1 MGDPGTIAVQGNP
14 LVTDELQVDDGQGH
28 VGTAVVRRSARAFFQ
43 GNRFLLA
50 PLVNRVVEWTNQEPV
65 ADLYAGV
72 GLFAIALAAAGRRTI
87 VAVEGDAVSGADL
100 EANAASQGQSVRAV
114 RAPVEDFLR
123 RRSLADLGVAIV
135 DPPRTGL
142 SAEARAHL
150 LRMQPARLIYVSC
163 DAPTLARD
171 VRALVGEGYDL
182 THIEA
187 FDLFPNTAHVEILTV
202 FDLRH
207 A

>member
-1 MGDPGTIAVQGNP
+1 
-14 LVTDELQVDDGQGH
+14 
-28 VGTAVVRRSARAFFQ
+28 
-43 GNRFLLA
+43 
-50 PLVNRVVEWTNQEPV
+50 VNRVVEWTNQEPV